1 MIMGSKPVAC
11 CLTYQQKGVKN
22 IFMNAGNSKFPK
34 CERGYFLD
42 YLYWTFQCVCTYD
55 IGVYDLGLPTTGRS
69 MCLYPTNQNEVK
81 FNTCRTMFI
90 VSSLVYNQ
98 KLIIS
103 ILWKKKFSLQ
113 HIILSIYLSWR
124 TSCHCAEYWIY
135 WKYGAKSCVW
145 PTMKLDL
152 FSLSWML
159 YPQPLVLFSLYVY

>member
-1 MIMGSKPVAC
+1 MLEILNFQNANVAIFLIIYTEHFNVFAHMTSVSMIWA
-11 CLTYQQKGVKN
+11 YQPLVGLCAYILQIKMKLN
-22 IFMNAGNSKFPK
+22 SILAG
-34 CERGYFLD
+34 
-42 YLYWTFQCVCTYD
+42 
-55 IGVYDLGLPTTGRS
+55 
-69 MCLYPTNQNEVK
+69 
-81 FNTCRTMFI
+81 MFI